1 MKSMKNKLWIL
12 FGVVILLSCETK
24 QTYLKAPISDLG
36 HIDLVLDSIDY
47 YSIINDSFLT
57 GDFGFYF
64 RDTVNYGGKPSY
76 DIYLAGQ
83 ENFFHISLAKGYW
96 QDKAGSGGI
105 VFQTRKPDMK
115 DSLLITWKQYYTDSL
130 TSHVFN
136 GDGFDL
142 GEVMTYRPKGEGSN
156 KQSVFFSNLTSYSQ
170 QSLKNWGMND
180 SSIAKGISM
189 HEFMKDWDTTIPTK
203 LFKKIT
209 QLNVQ
214 ITQNEFEDLES
225 ALKTVGYTQTGDSF
239 SHKSNPK
246 VIFEIV
252 KESKSPKYKRIVI
265 ELSRP
270 TSERSFTIANSYNVM
285 VKGTKMIWSAK

>member
-1 MKSMKNKLWIL
+1 MKNKMRVL
-12 FGVVILLSCETK
+12 FGVVILFAFSCETK
-24 QTYLKAPISDLG
+24 QIYLKAPISDLG

-47 YSIINDSFLT
+47 YSVITDTFLT
-57 GDFGFYF
+57 GEFALYF
-64 RDTVNYGGKPSY
+64 RDTVIYGGKPSY

-96 QDKAGSGGI
+96 QDKAGSGVI
-105 VFQTRKPDMK
+105 VFQTRKPEMK

-142 GEVMTYRPKGEGSN
+142 GEIMIYRPKGQASE
-156 KQSVFFSNLTSYSQ
+156 KQTVFFSNLTSYSQ
-170 QSLKNWGMND
+170 QTLKNRGMND
-180 SSIAKGISM
+180 SSIANGISM
-189 HEFMKDWDTTIPTK
+189 REFMKDWDTTIPSK

-214 ITQNEFEDLES
+214 VTQDEFKDLES

-239 SHKSNPK
+239 THKSNPK
-246 VIFEIV
+246 VFFEIV
-252 KESKSPKYKRIVI
+252 SESKSPKYKRIEI

-270 TSERSFTIANSYNVM
+270 TSEKNFSIGNAYNVTI
-285 VKGTKMIWSAK
+285 KGTKMIWSAK